1 MDKHPAEEMGMI
13 SYIIRRVI
21 YMIILI
27 IIMSIVKFVIINIPP
42 GDYLSTMIY
51 NLQLQGQEVSE
62 DQIAILRARYGLD
75 LPIVGQYFKWFGGWL
90 SGDWGTS
97 FLYDQ
102 PVSKLIG
109 DRIVLSMLL
118 SLGSLIFTYAVA
130 IPIGIYSA
138 THQYSFAD
146 YMFTFLGFIGL
157 ATPNF
162 LLALVLMFV
171 VYKFFGWSMGG
182 LFSPE
187 YQIAPWSFGKFIDLL
202 KHLPVPII
210 VVGTA
215 GTAGMIRTWRGML
228 LDELQKNYVI
238 AARAKGIREVRLLV
252 KYPIRVAMAPMI
264 AGIAGV
270 LPGLISGA
278 TLTSI
283 VISLPTVGPLLLQAI
298 MAQDMYLAGSLAM
311 FLSTLGLMGVLMSDL
326 LLVVIDP
333 RVKYYARQ
341 TQ

>member
-1 MDKHPAEEMGMI
+1 MI

-27 IIMSIVKFVIINIPP
+27 VIMSIVKFVIINIPP

-62 DQIAILRARYGLD
+62 DQIAVLRARYGLD

-138 THQYSFAD
+138 THQYSLAD
-146 YMFTFLGFIGL
+146 YTFTFLGFIGL

-162 LLALVLMFV
+162 LLALVLMFA
-171 VYKFFGWSMGG
+171 VYKLFGWSMGG

-187 YQIAPWSFGKFIDLL
+187 YQIAPWSFGKFLDLL

-311 FLSTLGLMGVLMSDL
+311 FLSTLGLMGVLLSDL
-326 LLVVIDP
+326 LLVAIDP
-333 RVKYYARQ
+333 RVKYYAGR